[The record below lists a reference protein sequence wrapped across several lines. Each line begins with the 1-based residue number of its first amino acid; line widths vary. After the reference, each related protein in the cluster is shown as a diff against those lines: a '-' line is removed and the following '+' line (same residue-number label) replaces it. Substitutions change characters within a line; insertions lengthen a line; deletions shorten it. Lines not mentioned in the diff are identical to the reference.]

1 MHTLVHHPRRGSLPL
16 ALALARI
23 LAPWAFV
30 CSPPCLL
37 HHLDAH
43 MPPPPPSRSRSRI
56 RPHLGHSS
64 TRMLLLLYHHG
75 PRPPSLLVVRN
86 CIAAGP
92 PPRRARA
99 PTLPQAPD
107 PIALPAPPLPS
118 AHYHISSHL
127 SHTHLSVVQPPL
139 LVSLARVHRAP
150 VGSGIS
156 GSHQD
161 GPLLVY
167 HLSVPH
173 HHPYVHPGPSPPPSA
188 PAAPCLSFRPS
199 VHPCVCA
206 LRPLV
211 RPVHIWPPVPSLHP
225 PARYQ
230 HIIIGVR
237 GACTP
242 VRRRSSLRLR
252 EPYRIHSFRV
262 RSALIVDTGVRQGSK
277 HVRARTMWPAHSK

>member
-1 MHTLVHHPRRGSLPL
+1 M
-16 ALALARI
+16 A
-23 LAPWAFV
+23 
-30 CSPPCLL
+30 
-37 HHLDAH
+37 
-43 MPPPPPSRSRSRI
+43 
-56 RPHLGHSS
+56 
-64 TRMLLLLYHHG
+64 
-75 PRPPSLLVVRN
+75 PRPPSLPAVRI
-86 CIAAGP
+86 CIAAG

-139 LVSLARVHRAP
+139 LVPLARVHRAP
-150 VGSGIS
+150 SGSGIS

-211 RPVHIWPPVPSLHP
+211 CPVHIWPPVPSLHP

-252 EPYRIHSFRV
+252 EPYRIHSAWSPFCTYRRHRGPARA
-262 RSALIVDTGVRQGSK
+262 RSTF
-277 HVRARTMWPAHSK
+277 VRAQCGPPAQSKTWKIIFVVTVGGA